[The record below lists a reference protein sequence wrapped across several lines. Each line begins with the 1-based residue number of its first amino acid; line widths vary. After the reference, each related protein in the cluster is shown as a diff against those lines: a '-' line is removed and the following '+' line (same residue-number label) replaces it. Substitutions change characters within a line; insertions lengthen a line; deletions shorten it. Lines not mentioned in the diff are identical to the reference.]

1 MKKKIL
7 ALNGNA
13 VGDVI
18 LSTPILKGLKDLF
31 PDSHIAFLVRP
42 ECRSLVE
49 GLPFIDEVIPYKKG
63 ERVWPVVRKIWRY
76 HMALCLDFKYR
87 SAVLPFLARIPIRA
101 GMRHKRGLF
110 LNHPVD
116 RDPNEANIYE
126 TCNFAGIAQR
136 SLGLKIPGDL
146 TQLYIA
152 EALPEE
158 KKRVQQL
165 FCGLHP
171 KRKVIAVA
179 PFSSR
184 ANKDWPIAKYS
195 KLIARLQ
202 ESLPVQVVMLGG
214 AQDREREKI
223 AGALDWVGKTT
234 LTEMSE
240 IFRRA
245 DLFIGPCSG
254 PLHIAAASQV
264 PIVALYSSTSP
275 NQWAPKKN
283 TTVIFHQQE
292 CCPCDRK
299 PCTCTEFPCVDA
311 IEVNEVFQ
319 ACLTQLSLDIH

>member
-18 LSTPILKGLKDLF
+18 LSTPILRGLKELF
-31 PDSHIAFLVRP
+31 PDSSIAFLVRP

-49 GLPFIDEVIPYKKG
+49 GLSFIDEVIPYKKG
-63 ERVWPVVRKIWRY
+63 ESVWPVVRKIWRY

-110 LNHPVD
+110 LTHPVD
-116 RDPNEANIYE
+116 RDSNEANVYE
-126 TCNFAGIAQR
+126 ACNFAGILER

-146 TQLYIA
+146 TRLYIA
-152 EALPEE
+152 DALPEE
-158 KKRVQQL
+158 KERVDQL
-165 FCGLHP
+165 FRASSP
-171 KRKVIAVA
+171 QKKIIAIA

-184 ANKDWPIAKYS
+184 PNKDWPIDKYN
-195 KLIARLQ
+195 KLVSQLQ
-202 ESLPVQVVMLGG
+202 KVLPVQVIMLGG
-214 AQDREREKI
+214 AKDGDREKI
-223 AGALDWVGKTT
+223 VGALDWVGKTT
-234 LTEMSE
+234 LTEMSD
-240 IFRRA
+240 IFRRS

-264 PIVALYSSTSP
+264 PTVALYSSTSP
-275 NQWAPKKN
+275 DQWAPKKN
-283 TTVIFHQQE
+283 TTVIFHPRE
-292 CCPCDRK
+292 CCPCDRR
-299 PCTCTEFPCVDA
+299 PCTCTDFPCVDS

-319 ACLTQLSLDIH
+319 ACLAKLDIH